1 MSTTQPLKLEQSR
14 YGSVSS
20 SGEPRYGV
28 ETIVTSN
35 PEYVGQ
41 ERLKDPNVFV
51 YSLANGTVDS
61 SVSPR
66 FATLADMDLL
76 HSSIDRAVSA
86 GHTEYRSNTLTIL
99 YSDLDTAVAGAQEIR
114 DAISNLTQVRVSL
127 LSDFIGSTT
136 EVLPYLVTGS
146 TKRDTTIQ
154 AYSSA
159 KAARIAAEAELA
171 TVNSNYSA
179 SQLKKD
185 YLTQL
190 QTLSREASGR
200 LQAIS
205 DAVTKM
211 YRDLYRFDPG
221 DETPGDLLVTDADGS
236 SMYLASYVQQT
247 YIELNQK
254 LSLYNQ
260 LVEGASATLDSYLS
274 GLKNSQASVDDATEA
289 EAAALSDLRTFCPDI
304 DPSTL

>member
-1 MSTTQPLKLEQSR
+1 
-14 YGSVSS
+14 
-20 SGEPRYGV
+20 
-28 ETIVTSN
+28 
-35 PEYVGQ
+35 
-41 ERLKDPNVFV
+41 
-51 YSLANGTVDS
+51 
-61 SVSPR
+61 
-66 FATLADMDLL
+66 
-76 HSSIDRAVSA
+76 
-86 GHTEYRSNTLTIL
+86 EYRSNTLTIL

-136 EVLPYLVTGS
+136 EALPYLVTGS

-154 AYSSA
+154 AYASA

-171 TVNSNYSA
+171 VVNSDYSA
-179 SQLKKD
+179 SQLKQD

-190 QTLSREASGR
+190 ETLSREASGR
-200 LQAIS
+200 LQVIS
-205 DAVTKM
+205 EAVTKM
-211 YRDLYRFDPG
+211 YRDLYRSDANP
-221 DETPGDLLVTDADGS
+221 PNDLLVSDAEGN

-247 YIELNQK
+247 YIELSQK
-254 LSLYNQ
+254 LSLYGQ
-260 LVEGASATLDSYLS
+260 LVGGASATLDSYLS

>member
-35 PEYVGQ
+35 PEYTGE

-51 YSLANGTVDS
+51 YSLSNGTVDS

-127 LSDFIGSTT
+127 LSDFIGSTS
-136 EVLPYLVTGS
+136 ESLPYLVTGS

-154 AYSSA
+154 AYASA

-171 TVNSNYSA
+171 TANSDYSA

-190 QTLSREASGR
+190 EALSREASVR
-200 LQAIS
+200 LKAIS
-205 DAVTKM
+205 DGVTKM
-211 YRDLYRFDPG
+211 YRDLYRSDASP
-221 DETPGDLLVTDADGS
+221 PNDLLVTDADGS

-247 YIELNQK
+247 YIELSQK
-254 LSLYNQ
+254 FSLYDQ
-260 LVEGASATLDSYLS
+260 LVNNSTATLDSYLS

-289 EAAALSDLRTFCPDI
+289 EAAALSDLRTYCPDI
-304 DPSTL
+304 DPNTL

>member
-1 MSTTQPLKLEQSR
+1 
-14 YGSVSS
+14 
-20 SGEPRYGV
+20 V
-28 ETIVTSN
+28 ETIVTSS

-127 LSDFIGSTT
+127 LSDFIGSTSET
-136 EVLPYLVTGS
+136 LPYLVTGS

-154 AYSSA
+154 AYASA

-171 TVNSNYSA
+171 TVNSDYSA

-190 QTLSREASGR
+190 QTLSKEASGR

-211 YRDLYRFDPG
+211 YRDLYRFDGVTAPA
-221 DETPGDLLVTDADGS
+221 DLLVSDADNN

-247 YIELNQK
+247 YIELRQK
-254 LSLYNQ
+254 FSLYDQ
-260 LVEGASATLDSYLS
+260 LVNNSTATLDSYLS

-289 EAAALSDLRTFCPDI
+289 EAAALSDLRTYCPDI